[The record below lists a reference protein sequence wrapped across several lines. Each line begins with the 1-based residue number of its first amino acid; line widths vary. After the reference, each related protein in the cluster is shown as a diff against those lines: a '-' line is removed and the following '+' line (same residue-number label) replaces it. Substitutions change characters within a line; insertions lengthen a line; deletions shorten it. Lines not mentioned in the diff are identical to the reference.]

1 MKIVLG
7 TLLLFSAL
15 VELYILYS
23 LDLTEQI
30 KQQGYEEYKN
40 GLAITI
46 LDAVLKVLSAITL
59 LLI

>member
-23 LDLTEQI
+23 IDLNEQI

-40 GLAITI
+40 GIVMTI
-46 LDAVLKVLSAITL
+46 LDATLKVLSAITL

>member
-23 LDLTEQI
+23 IDLTEQI

-40 GLAITI
+40 GIVMTI
-46 LDAVLKVLSAITL
+46 LDTVLKVLSAITL

>member
-23 LDLTEQI
+23 IDLTEQI
-30 KQQGYEEYKN
+30 KQQRYEEYKN
-40 GLAITI
+40 GIVITI

>member
-1 MKIVLG
+1 MKVTLG

-23 LDLTEQI
+23 LDLTEHI
-30 KQQGYEEYKN
+30 KRQGCEEYKN
-40 GLAITI
+40 GIIITI
-46 LDAVLKVLSAITL
+46 LDAILKVLSAITL

>member
-7 TLLLFSAL
+7 MLLLFSAL

-23 LDLTEQI
+23 IDLNEQI
-30 KQQGYEEYKN
+30 KQQGYEELKN
-40 GLAITI
+40 GIILTI
-46 LDAVLKVLSAITL
+46 LDTVLKVLSAITL

>member
-1 MKIVLG
+1 MKVALG

-23 LDLTEQI
+23 LNLTEQL
-30 KQQGYEEYKN
+30 KQHEYEEYKN
-40 GLAITI
+40 GLIITI
-46 LDAVLKVLSAITL
+46 LDAALKVLSAITL

>member
-23 LDLTEQI
+23 IDLTEQI

-40 GLAITI
+40 GIVITI

>member
-1 MKIVLG
+1 MKVALG

-23 LDLTEQI
+23 LDSTEQL
-30 KQQGYEEYKN
+30 KRQVDEEYKN
-40 GLAITI
+40 GIIITI

>member
-1 MKIVLG
+1 MKVALG

-30 KQQGYEEYKN
+30 KRQGYEEYKN
-40 GLAITI
+40 GLIITI